1 MNGAPGMPALY
12 NIAKYNK
19 HPYRPTPFTDQITMS
34 SKILAGLLLRSKTFR
49 ALALLSFTL
58 ACAAVSAEGFQNIT
72 AGQTL
77 GSIKAQ
83 FPAATIESVE
93 AAWVTESDG
102 FYRLSGPGFPG
113 KLYLVFSD
121 MRPFQRKMLEKIS
134 EKIEASPEGTITRK
148 DVFTFEYWTKLA
160 NETTDNSLKI
170 SNMRWVPDASIPLQ
184 RYIAKYGKPDAS
196 GFSDAD
202 MKPYAEWKK
211 RGIYLN
217 LSDDQK
223 QVQSVEFSFTKEE
236 ERVECRKKYQKADWA
251 KECA

>member
-1 MNGAPGMPALY
+1 ML
-12 NIAKYNK
+12 
-19 HPYRPTPFTDQITMS
+19 
-34 SKILAGLLLRSKTFR
+34 SKILSGLLLRSKTLRTLVLFSF
-49 ALALLSFTL
+49 ALACTG
-58 ACAAVSAEGFQNIT
+58 VSAEGFQGIT

-121 MRPFQRKMLEKIS
+121 MRPFYLKMLEKIS
-134 EKIEASPEGTITRK
+134 EKIEVSPLGTITRK

-170 SNMRWVPDASIPLQ
+170 NNMRWVPDASIPLQ
-184 RYIAKYGKPDAS
+184 RYIAKYGKPDES

-202 MKPYAEWKK
+202 MRPYAAWTK

-223 QVQSVEFSFTKEE
+223 EVNSVEFSFTKEE
-236 ERVECRKKYQKADWA
+236 ERVECRKKHQKADWA

>member
-1 MNGAPGMPALY
+1 
-12 NIAKYNK
+12 
-19 HPYRPTPFTDQITMS
+19 MS
-34 SKILAGLLLRSKTFR
+34 SKILAGLLSRSKTLR
-49 ALALLSFTL
+49 ALVLFSFTL
-58 ACAAVSAEGFQNIT
+58 ACAVVSAEGFQGIT

-83 FPAATIESVE
+83 FPAATIESVD

-102 FYRLSGPGFPG
+102 FYRLSGQGFPG
-113 KLYLVFSD
+113 KLYLMFSD
-121 MRPFQRKMLEKIS
+121 MRPFHRKMLEQVS
-134 EKIEASPEGTITRK
+134 EKIEAAPTGTITRK
-148 DVFTFEYWTKLA
+148 DIFTFEYWTKLA

-184 RYIAKYGKPDAS
+184 RYIAKYGKPDKS

-202 MKPYAEWKK
+202 MRPYAAWEK

-223 QVQSVEFSFTKEE
+223 QVISVEFSFTKED
-236 ERVECRKKYQKADWA
+236 ERAECRKKHQKADWT